1 MKRTR
6 FNLISLLPIFI
17 FCFVF
22 LMINFVLCEQ
32 KFKKW
37 DTAELGSLLDKDGN
51 VPHPKKS
58 VTIKYWTVPIM
69 TKGEEEHV
77 KKKIDEFR
85 KIYPE
90 VTIEYEV
97 LTWEGQNEKYQAA
110 LLEGNLP
117 DVMMQG
123 ICEGGPDK
131 GGLPLNGWITQ
142 KDLDDFLPGLIEEF
156 RYPGDNKFYGIPL
169 LCTHNSCMY
178 INVDMFEKAGIDWK
192 HLQEK
197 PWNRKEFIE
206 VCKKLTI
213 DKNNDGKTD
222 RWGFGFGALAK
233 NYEGMPML
241 TNIMWTLGG
250 DIETP
255 DFKSL
260 KADTPQFREALQFLY
275 DLMYT
280 YKVTPETV
288 LGQTVW
294 DIQPWWYRGTFAV
307 YQGGGTYVINE
318 TREYNKSLSPSEK
331 DKQIN
336 FAVVLPIY
344 EGHRMVKLGPGGVSC
359 KNQEDE
365 NKVLASVAFAKFLT
379 STEGCKRAVDTYML
393 PARKSSGN
401 PYKDDKDMEI
411 AIKIATEYGIETSS
425 FHSVLTK
432 NAFYEVFQK
441 ALAPNIEAVL
451 GKQKTLDKA
460 IADTDKKISVILN
473 NYKRRLEY
481 K

>member
-1 MKRTR
+1 MIKH
-6 FNLISLLPIFI
+6 NLKI
-17 FCFVF
+17 FCFVLF
-22 LMINFVLCEQ
+22 YVLCVSFYLNYNVISQ
-32 KFKKW
+32 QNMRKW
-37 DTAELGSLLDKDGN
+37 DKAELGSLLDKDGN
-51 VPHPKKS
+51 VPHPKKP
-58 VTIKYWTVPIM
+58 VMIKYWTVPIM
-69 TKGEEEHV
+69 PKGEEEFV
-77 KKKIDEFR
+77 KNKINEFKKL
-85 KIYPE
+85 YPE

-131 GGLPLNGWITQ
+131 GGLPLNGWISQ

-169 LCTHNSCMY
+169 LYTHNSCMY
-178 INVDMFEKAGIDWK
+178 INTDMFEKAGIDWK
-192 HLQEK
+192 PLQEK
-197 PWNRKEFIE
+197 PWDRKEFVDI
-206 VCKKLTI
+206 CKKLTI

-222 RWGFGFGALAK
+222 QYGFGFGALAR

-255 DFKSL
+255 DFRSL
-260 KADTPQFREALQFLY
+260 KADTPQFREALQFLF

-288 LGQTVW
+288 LGQSVW
-294 DIQPWWYRGTFAV
+294 DIQTWWYRGTFAI

-318 TREYNKSLSPSEK
+318 TREYNKSLAPSEK

-359 KNQEDE
+359 KNQDDED
-365 NKVLASVAFAKFLT
+365 KVFASVAFAKFLT
-379 STEGCKRAVDTYML
+379 STEGCKRAVDVFML

-401 PYKDDKDMEI
+401 SFQNDKDMAL
-411 AIKIATEYGIETSS
+411 AIKIAMEYGIETSS

-432 NAFYEVFQK
+432 NAFYEVFEK
-441 ALAPNIEAVL
+441 AFAPNIEAVL

-460 IADTDKKISVILN
+460 VADIDKKINVILN
-473 NYKRRLEY
+473 NYKRRMQY